1 MVNPLRNNQGVDF
14 ICIRWNCCY
23 LEFFIYQ
30 YLTLVAVFNRVVRRR
45 FKAFVFIDMSLKNDW
60 CLYVSKT
67 IILGRILALCNTNDQ
82 EAASWCTQP
91 REGKERGR
99 GPNGAPLGMDII
111 MLGNTI
117 HSFLNFKSDF
127 MLDFSLCF
135 YVKGT
140 PTLFQCTFDYYIF
153 IADLHLI
160 WLGYLVPWPI
170 NPLMQPSLLI
180 CVRQSLIFIH

>member
-30 YLTLVAVFNRVVRRR
+30 YLTLVAVFNRVVQRR
-45 FKAFVFIDMSLKNDW
+45 FSAFVFIDMSLKNDW
-60 CLYVSKT
+60 CLNVSET
-67 IILGRILALCNTNDQ
+67 IILGRILAT
-82 EAASWCTQP
+82 SWCTQP
-91 REGKERGR
+91 WEGNERAH
-99 GPNGAPLGMDII
+99 GPNGAPLDMEII

-160 WLGYLVPWPI
+160 WLGYLVPWLI
-170 NPLMQPSLLI
+170 NALMQPSLLI